1 MAQAIQAIPAVMPT
15 EQAQRSSL
23 SIAISARVTKTYG
36 SMGDFLK
43 MFNPDRQLKVVAK
56 GDRCF
61 FGTAPTLY
69 ELNITYG
76 CSMAKAWLIP
86 QLFDLSEF
94 CGCKDKLNARQME
107 QLADII
113 ALQYA
118 SLKITEF
125 MWFFNNFKSGKY
137 GKFYGAVDPLVIT
150 TALQDFMD
158 ERAQRFAKHQ
168 LDIEQAERAQ
178 WSIGA
183 ITYEEYQRMKQAA
196 Q

>member
-1 MAQAIQAIPAVMPT
+1 MAQAIQAITAAMPT
-15 EQAQRSSL
+15 EQEQRSSL

-36 SMGDFLK
+36 SRGDFLK
-43 MFNPDRQLKVVAK
+43 MFNPDSQLKVVAK

-61 FGTAPTLY
+61 FGTAPTIY

-113 ALQYA
+113 VQQYA

-150 TALQDFMD
+150 TALQDFMN
-158 ERAQRFAKHQ
+158 ERAQRIARRQ
-168 LDIEQAERAQ
+168 LELEQAERET
-178 WSIGA
+178 WRNGA
-183 ITYEEYQRMKQAA
+183 VTYEQYQQLMKKQ
-196 Q
+196 

>member
-1 MAQAIQAIPAVMPT
+1 MPT

-36 SMGDFLK
+36 SRGDFLK
-43 MFNPDRQLKVVAK
+43 MFNPDSQLKVVAK

-61 FGTAPTLY
+61 FGTAPTLC

-94 CGCKDKLNARQME
+94 CGCKDKLSARQME

-113 ALQYA
+113 VQQYA

-125 MWFFNNFKSGKY
+125 MWFFNNFKIGKY

-150 TALQDFMD
+150 TALQDFMN
-158 ERAQRFAKHQ
+158 ERAQRSARRQ
-168 LDIEQAERAQ
+168 LELEQAERET
-178 WSIGA
+178 WRNGA
-183 ITYEEYQRMKQAA
+183 VTYEQYQLMKKQ
-196 Q
+196 